1 MAPRGARR
9 RGGVTRKTDRM
20 TDLNRR
26 AALATL
32 GAALA
37 SPLSAHSLQELED
50 EFYAKEP
57 FFQALDQPFPDFTL
71 SGAAGKRFQPKDFLG
86 KVVVL
91 HFIYTNCTDVCPL
104 QTEKLAGVQAM
115 INQTPMK
122 DMVRFV
128 TITTDP
134 KRDTPEVMAA
144 FGPLH
149 GMDPLNWQ
157 FLTTGVDQPEDYTRK
172 LAQAFGHKFTVES
185 DGTLTHGVITHVIGK
200 YGRWQGNF
208 HGMKFQLENMLVFV
222 NALTNDYDKPQPGLW
237 DRIWGSL

>member
-1 MAPRGARR
+1 
-9 RGGVTRKTDRM
+9 M
-20 TDLNRR
+20 TKLTRR
-26 AALATL
+26 AALVTL
-32 GAALA
+32 GAAA
-37 SPLSAHSLQELED
+37 AVPAYGHSPQEFED

-57 FFQALDQPFPDFTL
+57 FFQALDLPFPDFTL
-71 SGAAGKRFQPKDFLG
+71 SGAAGKPLQPKDFLG

-104 QTEKLAGVQAM
+104 HTEKLAGVQAM
-115 INQTPMK
+115 VNQSPMK

-128 TITTDP
+128 TITSDP

-144 FGPLH
+144 YGPLH
-149 GMDPLNWQ
+149 GMDPVNWQ
-157 FLTTGVDQPEDYTRK
+157 FLTIGPGQPEDYTRW

-185 DGTLTHGVITHVIGK
+185 DGTLTHGVVTHIIGK

-208 HGMKFQLENMLVFV
+208 HGMDFQPTNMLMFV

-237 DRIWGSL
+237 ERFWGWL